1 MVKIK
6 DKGIISGS
14 IYHQKIVWVIVAVI
28 VAFGI
33 YALVDMKKDEF
44 PAYSYP
50 QGIVAGVYPGANSE
64 EVEAHLTKPLEEL
77 LFTIPE
83 IDRKNTYSVSK
94 EGLCYIYV
102 MLDQSLTDYAPTW
115 TKIRNKINESK
126 TMGFPAGVLA
136 IAVIDGH
143 AMRETSMLM
152 ASPQDTISN

>member
-1 MVKIK
+1 MQAKRGLGTEAEIMNKKK

-14 IYHQKIVWVIVAVI
+14 IRHQRIVWVIVAVI

-77 LFTIPE
+77 
-83 IDRKNTYSVSK
+83 
-94 EGLCYIYV
+94 
-102 MLDQSLTDYAPTW
+102 
-115 TKIRNKINESK
+115 
-126 TMGFPAGVLA
+126 
-136 IAVIDGH
+136 
-143 AMRETSMLM
+143 
-152 ASPQDTISN
+152 